1 MIQNCIPEFL
11 DTGRKCWTLYSG
23 CWTPDAG
30 LWALDSGCWTLDA
43 RLSTLDSRR
52 WALYTGH
59 CFTASERW
67 TLFHLP
73 VSEQNQNPVSGSAWL
88 NYWKFFRCESLGTS
102 RSRLFC
108 RCYWFWMAFF
118 RNSILTLSVTLKN
131 NGERNFYCENRI
143 TLQAAILDCS
153 EAAIHSH
160 PFSKISPENT
170 GGRVP
175 FLVKLQTD
183 CSE

>member
-1 MIQNCIPEFL
+1 MYAGYFRQLTRNRLQDNFWVAAYLIKKYPNMIQNCIPEFL

-73 VSEQNQNPVSGSAWL
+73 VSEQNQNPVSGSA
-88 NYWKFFRCESLGTS
+88 
-102 RSRLFC
+102 
-108 RCYWFWMAFF
+108 
-118 RNSILTLSVTLKN
+118 
-131 NGERNFYCENRI
+131 
-143 TLQAAILDCS
+143 
-153 EAAIHSH
+153 
-160 PFSKISPENT
+160 
-170 GGRVP
+170 
-175 FLVKLQTD
+175 
-183 CSE
+183 